1 MKEILSSIANWGMTT
16 GIKLVIA
23 LVILL
28 VSFKV
33 INALGRKLEKK
44 LTDSQKLDKT
54 LARTLAFVGR
64 TLLKIVI
71 VIALIGYL
79 GFETSGISALIAS
92 LGVAAGLAING
103 ALANFAGG
111 VLILVTRPF
120 GIGAYIVAQGE
131 EGVVEEIRVVSTK
144 IVTVDNRVVYLPNGA
159 LSSGAITNVT
169 GKDVRRVDLDFSV
182 AGNDPELVKKLVL
195 ETAARTEK
203 VLEDPAPFARV
214 TDYGAGNGTK
224 VTLRA
229 WCNTADYWDARF
241 SLLEN
246 VKLVF
251 DANEIVI
258 PFNQLDVHVKND

>member
-1 MKEILSSIANWGMTT
+1 MKEILASLANWGMTT

-23 LVILL
+23 IVILL

-33 INALGRKLEKK
+33 INAIGRKLEKK
-44 LTDSQKLDKT
+44 LTDAQKLDAT
-54 LARTLAFVGR
+54 LARTLVYIGR
-64 TLLKIVI
+64 TALKIVI

-79 GFETSGISALIAS
+79 GFETSGISALVAS
-92 LGVAAGLAING
+92 LG

-120 GIGAYIVAQGE
+120 RIGDYIIAQGE
-131 EGVVEEIRVVSTK
+131 EGVVEEIRIVNTK
-144 IVTVDNRVVYLPNGA
+144 IVTVDNKVVYLPNGA
-159 LSSGAITNVT
+159 LSSGAITNVS
-169 GKDVRRVDLDFSV
+169 GKDLRRVDLDFSV
-182 AGNDPELVKKLVL
+182 AGNDPELVKRLVL

-203 VLEDPAPFARV
+203 VLETPAPFARV

-258 PFNQLDVHVKND
+258 PFNQLDVHIKNN